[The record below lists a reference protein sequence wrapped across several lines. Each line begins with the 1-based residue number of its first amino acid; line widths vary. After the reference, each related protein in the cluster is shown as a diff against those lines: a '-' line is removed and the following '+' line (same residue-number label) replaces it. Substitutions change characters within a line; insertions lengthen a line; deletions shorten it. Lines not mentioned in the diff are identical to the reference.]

1 MKSVVIAVCVML
13 FAAMHAPDLLANEA
27 KDIRDEADQY
37 YQELN
42 FKKAYKLYYKLAK
55 VGDRYSQDQVSYM
68 YANGE
73 GKSADMT
80 EAYAWS
86 VVAAESGKE
95 EFVNKSNDLLL
106 HTKNQEAAEKRAAKL
121 VKKYGK
127 DAQKVRASRLASK
140 ENNKRSGVCTG
151 TRLACS
157 RG

>member
-1 MKSVVIAVCVML
+1 MKSVLIAVCVLL
-13 FAAMHAPDLLANEA
+13 FAALQAPIVLANEA

-37 YQELN
+37 YLELN
-42 FKKAYKLYYKLAK
+42 FKKAYKLYFKLAK
-55 VGDRYSQDQVSYM
+55 AGDRYSQDRVSHM

-73 GKSADMT
+73 GKTADMK

-95 EFVNKSNDLLL
+95 EFVNKSTRLLL
-106 HTKNQEAAEKRAAKL
+106 LTEDQAAAEKRAAKL

-127 DAQKVRASRLASK
+127 DAQEVRAARLASK
-140 ENNKRSGVCTG
+140 ENNKRSGACAG
-151 TRLACS
+151 TRLGCS